1 VAKQKFMKRRFLTVN
16 LSFRQ
21 LIDSG
26 FSARFMKHLQMAGVP
41 PHEIMVEISEK
52 TAGIDPDRIKNT
64 LAHLAHWGVGIALD
78 DFGTGSSELTH
89 LTDYTLRVVKIDGS
103 LIARIPDDR
112 AATKLCQAIAQMAN
126 ALEIPVLAEGVET
139 REQLKQI
146 AGMGCQYAQGL
157 ILGAPMNVNQLIQ
170 VL

>member
-1 VAKQKFMKRRFLTVN
+1 M
-16 LSFRQ
+16 
-21 LIDSG
+21 
-26 FSARFMKHLQMAGVP
+26 
-41 PHEIMVEISEK
+41 
-52 TAGIDPDRIKNT
+52 
-64 LAHLAHWGVGIALD
+64 
-78 DFGTGSSELTH
+78 
-89 LTDYTLRVVKIDGS
+89 VKIDGS